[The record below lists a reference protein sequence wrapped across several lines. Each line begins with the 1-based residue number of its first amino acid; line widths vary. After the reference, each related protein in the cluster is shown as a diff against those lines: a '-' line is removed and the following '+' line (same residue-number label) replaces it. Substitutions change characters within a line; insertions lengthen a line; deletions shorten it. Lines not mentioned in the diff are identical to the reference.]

1 MDCLVDLN
9 VGFSTAHFQKAGS
22 TLHDRRNNVIPD
34 HIPNWIDGK
43 EQNALGLRKLDK
55 LNPSTG
61 KLLCTVSRSDADD
74 AKLAIQSAQTA
85 QPEWASVPPVQRG
98 MLLHKIVTELQNC
111 KDKMAA
117 IVAKETGKSF
127 NEALGETEGAIQLG
141 LFFASEGQRLY
152 GKTTTSGALNKYAM
166 TIRQPVGISA
176 LIIAANTPIANVAWK
191 VFPSMICG
199 NGSVLKA
206 AEDTPAT
213 AWFFGKIAHDAG
225 LPKGVLNIVQGY
237 GKEVGDALVRDPGV
251 DLISFTGSTAVGRQ
265 IGEIAAG
272 RMAKVSLELGGK
284 NALVVCDDADLEN
297 AVKWS
302 VLSSFSNAGQRCASS
317 SRIVIFDQIY
327 SEFRSALLKAVGELK
342 VGSANEDDLGPVI
355 NGSQLENMLSAV
367 QTAKNDGGEVLVGGD
382 RIRTPEHAE
391 GFYMSPTVIEN
402 IGSEQSISRTELFGP
417 IVCLYKVSNY
427 KEALNFVN
435 DSPYGLTACIHTKN
449 IDRAIH
455 FTQNVK
461 TGVAVI
467 NAGTYGSEPHMPFGG
482 VKNSG
487 NGTREPGTEA
497 IDVYSDLKD
506 IYVCIQDPITTA

>member
-1 MDCLVDLN
+1 M
-9 VGFSTAHFQKAGS
+9 
-22 TLHDRRNNVIPD
+22 IPD

-43 EQNALGLRKLDK
+43 EQQALSGKKMDKLD
-55 LNPSTG
+55 PSTG
-61 KLLCTVSRSDADD
+61 RFICSVSRSDVDD
-74 AKLAIQSAQTA
+74 AKLAIQSIRSA
-85 QPEWASVPPVQRG
+85 QPEWASIPPVQRG
-98 MLLHKIVTELQNC
+98 MMLHKIVIELQNC
-111 KDKMAA
+111 KEKMAA

-152 GKTTTSGALNKYAM
+152 GKTTTSGVIGKYAM
-166 TIRQPVGISA
+166 TIRQPVGIAA

-191 VFPSMICG
+191 VFPSMVCG
-199 NGSVLKA
+199 NASVLKA

-225 LPKGVLNIVQGY
+225 LPRGVLNIVQGF
-237 GKEVGDALVRDPGV
+237 GEEVGDALVRDPRV
-251 DLISFTGSTAVGRQ
+251 DLISFTGSTKVGKR
-265 IGEIAAG
+265 IGEIAAR

-284 NALVVCDDADLEN
+284 NALVVCDDADLRN
-297 AVKWS
+297 AVKWT

-317 SRIVIFDQIY
+317 SRIVIFNQIY
-327 SEFRSALLKAVGELK
+327 SEFRSALLKAVERLK
-342 VGSANEDDLGPVI
+342 VGTENSDDLGPVI
-355 NGSQLENMLSAV
+355 NGSQLDNMLSAI
-367 QTAKNDGGEVLVGGD
+367 QNAKRVGSEVLIGGD
-382 RIRTPEHAE
+382 RMRTPKYAE

-402 IGSEQSISRTELFGP
+402 VSPEQDISRTELFGP

-427 KEALNFVN
+427 QEALDFVN

-455 FTQNVK
+455 FAHHVK

-497 IDVYSDLKD
+497 IDIYSDLKD
-506 IYVCIQDPITTA
+506 IYVCIQNPITTA